1 MDAAANKSGFVHATE
16 TESPPMATEIRIEAS
31 HGPPDPGSLP
41 LPGCLNCQEQVRLRE
56 REHLARELHDALGSL
71 LMSAKLDIACIQPEI
86 NRISPAASEHLHH
99 LTDILNQAMALKRRI
114 IDGLDPPLLSKHG
127 LVKSVANLARN
138 FSSASGI
145 GVTTTLSEVALPAAA
160 QLAVYRLVE
169 EALTNIGKYA
179 SAARCSI
186 TLRKS
191 EDGVR
196 VEVEDDG
203 VGFTADT
210 GENFGHGLIGMRQR
224 IEACGGE
231 LFVESAPGRGT
242 RLRARLPLGHAVA
255 H

>member
-1 MDAAANKSGFVHATE
+1 
-16 TESPPMATEIRIEAS
+16 MATEIRMQRS
-31 HGPPDPGSLP
+31 QGPPDPVSLP

-86 NRISPAASEHLHH
+86 TRVSPAASEHLRH
-99 LTDILNQAMALKRRI
+99 LTDILNQAMALKRQI
-114 IDGLDPPLLSKHG
+114 IDGLDPPLLLKHG
-127 LVKSVANLARN
+127 LVKSVANLARD

-145 GVTTTLSEVALPAAA
+145 AVTTTLSDVALPAPAR
-160 QLAVYRLVE
+160 LAVYRLVE

-179 SAARCSI
+179 NAAHCSI
-186 TLRKS
+186 TLRKA

-196 VEVEDDG
+196 VEVADDG

-210 GENFGHGLIGMRQR
+210 DDNFGHGLTGMRQR

-231 LFVESAPGRGT
+231 LLVDSAPGRGT
-242 RLRARLPLGHAVA
+242 RLRARLPLGNAAA